1 MRITAAIC
9 SLLFATA
16 CQNVDPGDGVIGTM
30 AGIIEWGFLL
40 MLIVGGISSFF
51 KRGD

>member
-1 MRITAAIC
+1 MRIAAAIY

-30 AGIIEWGFLL
+30 GGIIEWGFLL
-40 MLIVGGISSFF
+40 LLIVGGISSLF
-51 KRGD
+51 KGGD